1 MPFADLTNLS
11 DSPAKLEQLQRAAVV
26 GAVETNRSALDTS
39 FLHVKEKQNYD
50 QIEEVSKLP
59 DDHT

>member
-11 DSPAKLEQLQRAAVV
+11 DSPVKHEQLQRAVAV
-26 GAVETNRSALDTS
+26 GATETNRSALDTS
-39 FLHVKEKQNYD
+39 FLRVKEKQNYD
-50 QIEEVSKLP
+50 QIEEVSRLP